1 MKKIVVITGVTGGI
15 GSAAA
20 KLFSREKWKVIGIDK
35 RAAKT
40 KVLDC
45 FIRAD
50 VSLGSDSENIFSRIR
65 QKYGRIDALVNN
77 AAIQICKPL
86 IKTSIEEWDE
96 VMTNN
101 VRSVYLSAKNAYPL
115 MKNIGGAIVNVS
127 SVHALATSRNMASYA
142 ASKGALVSFTRA
154 LAIELAPIRIRVNA
168 VLPGAVD
175 TVMLRQHL
183 SGSQLRRLKKRQLF
197 NRITM
202 PQEISETIMFL
213 ADNRRSSCM
222 TGEAVLAD
230 GGTMAI
236 LGTEA

>member
-154 LAIELAPIRIRVNA
+154 LATELASDGIRVNA
-168 VLPGAVD
+168 ILPGAVD
-175 TVMLRQHL
+175 TPMLRNHIK
-183 SGSQLRRLKKRQLF
+183 LREFAKLKKLHLF
-197 NRITM
+197 GRVTE
-202 PQEISETIMFL
+202 PSEIAQVILFL
-213 ADNRRSSCM
+213 ADNDRSFSIA
-222 TGEAVLAD
+222 GEAVVAD
-230 GGTMAI
+230 GGALTM
-236 LGTEA
+236 LSTEV